1 MVRAMFAMLVNG
13 NGRLTQWKPREFVSR
28 IYLAFLF
35 RHCCQCLLHIFFC
48 GGQSR
53 FVRRVMN
60 TLFGLVGKNIKDCE
74 LLRQVSNRIVTCNWI
89 EPTLGRKSTL

>member
-1 MVRAMFAMLVNG
+1 MFAMLVNG
-13 NGRLTQWKPREFVSR
+13 NGHSTLDAMEASR
-28 IYLAFLF
+28 VCIQDLF
-35 RHCCQCLLHIFFC
+35 SLSLSALLPVPPPNFFC

-89 EPTLGRKSTL
+89 EPTLGRKSML